1 MKFSRIKK
9 LKMRKQRQQRVA
21 RTFNR
26 GYFCLGYSVE
36 EEERKKRYT
45 IISKMVKN
53 GDYYLLLANEN
64 SNEVCIGKAV
74 YSGHVKVIILSS
86 KKVLEDK
93 VTFKNWLKDINRE
106 MNKYGNMVKYV
117 LTEDGVIECRNTDYR
132 GNYKLPRIVHNWDP
146 VYKYF
151 QY

>member
-21 RTFNR
+21 RTFNS
-26 GYFCLGYSVE
+26 GYSVE
-36 EEERKKRYT
+36 EEESRKRYT
-45 IISKMVKN
+45 IISKMIKN

-74 YSGHVKVIILSS
+74 YSGYVKVIILSS

-93 VTFKNWLKDINRE
+93 VIFRKWLKDINHE
-106 MNKYGNMVKYV
+106 MNKYKNMVKYV
-117 LTEDGVIECRNTDYR
+117 LTEYGKIECRNTDYR
-132 GNYKLPRIVHNWDP
+132 GEYKLPRILHNWDL
-146 VYKYF
+146 VYKRFEY
-151 QY
+151 